1 MGYIKDG
8 YEVLKDLSKGISK
21 RQKVKRLIDN
31 LMLAIDTNTIDEF
44 FNNNYQILNDLVV
57 KVKWKD
63 KDKEYKE
70 KYIKIKKYHKK
81 HQGDGAIL
89 I

>member
-44 FNNNYQILNDLVV
+44 FNNNYQILNDLIV
-57 KVKWKD
+57 KMKWKE

-70 KYIKIKKYHKK
+70 KYIRIREFHKK